1 MLGIDI
7 YLRGYPPSL
16 PNATTRQVPE
26 EEEEE
31 AVGQRVERKVASD
44 PRTRRMQKET

>member
-1 MLGIDI
+1 MLGINI

-26 EEEEE
+26 EEEE
-31 AVGQRVERKVASD
+31 AVGQRVERKMASD
-44 PRTRRMQKET
+44 PSTRRMPKET